1 MAGRWEAQGAELLH
15 VVDLDGAFE
24 KAPRNVETIKRIAD
38 RVHIPVELGGGIR
51 TMDTI
56 AMYLELGIARVI
68 LGTEA
73 ISNPNLVK
81 EACDRYPGKVMVSL
95 DARDGMVAI
104 GGWTQTTQRK
114 AIEVAEAFDGYGLAG
129 IVFTDIHRDGMQTG
143 PNIEQTKSLAEC
155 VSMPI
160 IASGGVSNI
169 NDIRALLPLQ
179 PLGVEGVITGKAL
192 YAGTLDLK
200 EALEVAKISR

>member
-1 MAGRWEAQGAELLH
+1 
-15 VVDLDGAFE
+15 
-24 KAPRNVETIKRIAD
+24 
-38 RVHIPVELGGGIR
+38 
-51 TMDTI
+51 
-56 AMYLELGIARVI
+56 
-68 LGTEA
+68 
-73 ISNPNLVK
+73 
-81 EACDRYPGKVMVSL
+81 MVSL